1 MLYVDLFES
10 NAIAMFAYDLEA
22 QHLFVHFKTGGVYVY
37 QAVPRGV
44 FDAFRAAAS
53 KGQFFRA
60 AIRDRF
66 AARRLSPGEV
76 AAVERLQAHG
86 TAAGPADCARL
97 DIAALQR
104 PWTAGIFF

>member
-10 NAIAMFAYDLEA
+10 NAIAMFAYDLDA
-22 QHLFVHFKTGGVYVY
+22 QHLFIHFKTGGVYVY
-37 QAVPRGV
+37 QAVPRAV
-44 FDAFRAAAS
+44 FDAFRAAPS
-53 KGQFFRA
+53 KGQFFRH

-76 AAVERLQAHG
+76 AERLQEH
-86 TAAGPADCARL
+86 AGVVGVADRARL

-104 PWTAGIFF
+104 PWKAGIFF